1 MAAPHPSLDVSGKVV
16 VVTGAAGLLGRQYVA
31 ALAQAGALPVAAD
44 LDGDAAQALVE
55 AAGAGLAVRTDVT
68 DKASVKA
75 MVQQATER
83 FGQVDALVNNA
94 AINPKMDPEHAA
106 EHDDGFEDYALD
118 AFRQQLDV
126 DVVGAFLCCQAV
138 LPQMRRRGSGT
149 VINICSTYGLVGPD
163 QRLYDDGSGTVRTK
177 PPGYSVTKSAL
188 VGLTKYLAA
197 YYGPHGVRINALTL
211 GGAYAGHDAGFTARY
226 GARTPLGRMAQP
238 GEYAGTLLYLVSDA
252 ASYMTGSNVVVD
264 GGWTAW

>member
-1 MAAPHPSLDVSGKVV
+1 MPLHPSLDVSGKVV
-16 VVTGAAGLLGRQYVA
+16 IVTGAAGLLGRQYVA
-31 ALAQAGALPVAAD
+31 ALAEAGAHPVAAD
-44 LDGDAAQALVE
+44 LDGDAASALIE
-55 AAGAGLAVRTDVT
+55 EAGAGLALTTDVT
-68 DKASVKA
+68 DKES
-75 MVQQATER
+75 VQQMVAQATAR
-83 FGQVDALVNNA
+83 FGQVDALINNA
-94 AINPKMDPEHAA
+94 AINPKMDPDHAA
-106 EHDDGFEDYALD
+106 DHDAGFEDYALA

-138 LPQMRRRGSGT
+138 LPQMRERGNGT

-163 QRLYDDGSGTVRTK
+163 QRLYDDGSGTRRTK

-197 YYGPHGVRINALTL
+197 YYGPHGVRVNALTL
-211 GGAYAGHDAGFTARY
+211 GGAFAGHDDGFTERY
-226 GARTPLGRMAQP
+226 SARTPLGRMAQP

-252 ASYMTGSNVVVD
+252 ASYMTGANVVVD